1 MIELRVRSVSNV
13 EATIEIGLSVD
24 MVAITFR
31 RTTPETNFRVRCV
44 GREYQH
50 DGRRGV
56 TNFEFAA
63 ASRMACACIRDHAPA
78 EASTS
83 AFPAGKRFTQLQ
95 LL

>member
-1 MIELRVRSVSNV
+1 VIELRVRSASNV

-56 TNFEFAA
+56 TDLEFAA
-63 ASRMACACIRDHAPA
+63 ASRMAYACIRDHTLA
-78 EASTS
+78 EAGTN
-83 AFPAGKRFTQLQ
+83 AFPTEKRFTQLQ